1 MNATFRA
8 ESILRRLSGV
18 FAAALFI
25 GLAVISSLWFE
36 QPPAGKG
43 KASPETVFSADRAFD
58 HLTHIAKAPHTP
70 FMPEIENVRK
80 YIVGQFAELGLEV
93 EVEPFQAQMNRGNGY
108 ETVAMNNII
117 ATLKG
122 SEPGKALMLS
132 AHYDSVAH
140 GPGANDDGVAVA
152 SLIETARALKAQGK
166 PLHDILFVITDGE
179 EGGLLGAKAFWSASK
194 FKDQVGLVANF
205 EARGASGPSLMFQTS
220 SGNGKLIREFAAIA
234 PVPVSNSFLAD
245 IYRLMPNDTDL
256 TISLREG
263 IPGLN
268 FAYVGSWDKYHSAE
282 DTIENVSMATLQHHG
297 ENALAVASR
306 FGAMDLGDL
315 KEPDAEY
322 FNLFGKL
329 FYYPQSV
336 NLPLTIVLT
345 AAWFMLVGIYVKK
358 RKARA
363 GKIAGAVGAAFIGFL
378 LSALLS
384 WGFYE
389 LLSAMTSRIPNPFYH
404 FSFLAITLL
413 VHILLSSI
421 LRRGRSELEA
431 VLAAACLFL
440 MLTWIVT
447 FLLPG
452 ACYLFAI
459 PLLVHCI
466 ALAFLQGMQDP
477 SAVLR
482 RSWMTMILSAMPAL
496 LFATLFHLLFMAM
509 PPLVNVACA
518 MLFSLNLSMIEPF
531 TRNIA
536 GLFTRKKYPKNVAA

>member
-245 IYRLMPNDTDL
+245 I
-256 TISLREG
+256 
-263 IPGLN
+263 
-268 FAYVGSWDKYHSAE
+268 
-282 DTIENVSMATLQHHG
+282 
-297 ENALAVASR
+297 
-306 FGAMDLGDL
+306 
-315 KEPDAEY
+315 
-322 FNLFGKL
+322 
-329 FYYPQSV
+329 
-336 NLPLTIVLT
+336 T
-345 AAWFMLVGIYVKK
+345 A
-358 RKARA
+358 
-363 GKIAGAVGAAFIGFL
+363 
-378 LSALLS
+378 
-384 WGFYE
+384 
-389 LLSAMTSRIPNPFYH
+389 
-404 FSFLAITLL
+404 
-413 VHILLSSI
+413 
-421 LRRGRSELEA
+421 
-431 VLAAACLFL
+431 
-440 MLTWIVT
+440 
-447 FLLPG
+447 
-452 ACYLFAI
+452 
-459 PLLVHCI
+459 
-466 ALAFLQGMQDP
+466 
-477 SAVLR
+477 
-482 RSWMTMILSAMPAL
+482 
-496 LFATLFHLLFMAM
+496 
-509 PPLVNVACA
+509 
-518 MLFSLNLSMIEPF
+518 
-531 TRNIA
+531 
-536 GLFTRKKYPKNVAA
+536 